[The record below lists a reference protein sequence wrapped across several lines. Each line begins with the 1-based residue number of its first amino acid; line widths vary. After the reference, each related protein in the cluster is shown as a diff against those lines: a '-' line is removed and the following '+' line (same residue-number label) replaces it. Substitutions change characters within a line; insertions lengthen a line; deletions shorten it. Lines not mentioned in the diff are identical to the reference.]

1 MVISLNLNPDIER
14 GLLAK
19 AQSKGIS
26 LSEFVEE
33 IVMREARNFEKSS
46 DRMGQEL
53 LDIGARVRGLL
64 TDDEV
69 DSFFARNS
77 LLNPTVDL
85 S

>member
-26 LSEFVEE
+26 ISEFVEE
-33 IVMREARNFEKSS
+33 IVIREARNFEKSS
-46 DRMGQEL
+46 DRTGQAL

-64 TDDEV
+64 TDEEV
-69 DSFFARNS
+69 DSLFARNS